1 MRTPG
6 DRRAPRFPRS
16 RHLRLLQA
24 EPEVRQQLITTLPG
38 FLKSVQLQEDV
49 VDKLKEAGMVRAYHP
64 PDFQLDL
71 PSG

>member
-1 MRTPG
+1 
-6 DRRAPRFPRS
+6 
-16 RHLRLLQA
+16 LLQA